1 MLNLVILK
9 PIQMKSNKE
18 VQAKINEIKKRIAST
33 KKLNNKTDTT
43 NNEVG
48 FVWYMGNVISIEQM
62 RLEIKLLKWVLK

>member
-1 MLNLVILK
+1 
-9 PIQMKSNKE
+9 MKSNKE